1 MANSEKW
8 SFGKIESVAKKH
20 GVNLINYKEKEISF
34 DTIFDIKC
42 MYFQPAQYISEEL
55 KNEFKKE
62 GKVIAGILFNTR
74 RTLIITNNT
83 SMLEVTRF
91 LNENNYKGCAVCQ
104 KSEVFMIKCDQCTCR
119 TCHCCSM
126 KMMLFN
132 VDPDI
137 SDMYLALQISS
148 FKCPLC
154 RAEMPLIFI
163 MNFYQRVIDK
173 ISMFNNEHQLLLK
186 KLRRMDPNSEQK
198 IEHCRK
204 LIHSFNKMHMN
215 SSKNQLLV
223 IGYIRQNYELGT
235 VSKIVK
241 YLCSTYFGIKG

>member
-20 GVNLINYKEKEISF
+20 GVNLINYKEKGKISF

-55 KNEFKKE
+55 KNEFKKD
-62 GKVIAGILFNTR
+62 GKVIAGQLFNTR

-154 RAEMPLIFI
+154 RAEMPPIFI
-163 MNFYQRVIDK
+163 MHLYPRVIDK

-186 KLRRMDPNSEQK
+186 KLRRMDPTSEQ
-198 IEHCRK
+198 
-204 LIHSFNKMHMN
+204 
-215 SSKNQLLV
+215 
-223 IGYIRQNYELGT
+223 
-235 VSKIVK
+235 
-241 YLCSTYFGIKG
+241 